1 MRQLTR
7 VSVASSS
14 IASHQLARALVLA
27 MTCASAACAVKIPR
41 GIAIPVRTN
50 VHVDA
55 KVRIDANV
63 RVAPVVVPMENAPVP
78 EFFGIPI
85 DGAQDVIF
93 VLDVSGSMADPAQGR
108 LAQLHTA
115 PPGPPPPPPEP
126 PGPPGPPPPPQD
138 PSLNPSTIPTP
149 DQVNA
154 QSDPSIPVA
163 DQPPP
168 PATTTV
174 VASSHRKIDVAQDE
188 LVELLQRLPDGTRM
202 NVLFFNDEV
211 EGFAANAVALDAGT
225 RETMITFVKR
235 TEAVGSTALT
245 PAMRTAFLL
254 NAKRVV
260 LLSDGLGNVGGNAE
274 TLVRDAREAIRGG
287 VRIDTIGL
295 GAGQDSEL
303 LGTLARESGGL
314 YQPL

>member
-1 MRQLTR
+1 MVGSLTVTMFR
-7 VSVASSS
+7 SSLHVVLLALASS
-14 IASHQLARALVLA
+14 
-27 MTCASAACAVKIPR
+27 ACAVKIPR

-50 VHVDA
+50 IHVDA

-63 RVAPVVVPMENAPVP
+63 RVAPQVVAMENAPVP
-78 EFFGIPI
+78 EFFGIPV

-93 VLDVSGSMADPAQGR
+93 VLDVSGSMSDPAPGR
-108 LAQLHTA
+108 LALLHTA

-126 PGPPGPPPPPQD
+126 APGPPPPPPHPID
-138 PSLNPSTIPTP
+138 PSLAPPTIPTP
-149 DQVNA
+149 DQVEA
-154 QSDPSIPVA
+154 QQRAIE
-163 DQPPP
+163 PPP
-168 PATTTV
+168 SPPPTPPTTV
-174 VASSHRKIDVAQDE
+174 VASGARKIDVAQDE

-211 EGFAANAVALDAGT
+211 EGFAASAVALDAGS
-225 RETMITFVKR
+225 RELMITFVKR
-235 TEAVGSTALT
+235 TEPLGSTALT

-260 LLSDGLGNVGGNAE
+260 LLSDGLGNVGGNAD
-274 TLVRDAREAIRGG
+274 TLLRDAREAMRGG

-295 GAGQDSEL
+295 GATQDREL
-303 LGTLARESGGL
+303 LGALARESGGL